1 MLTRILQ
8 AMGVGSEEIT
18 VYNKE
23 WEQYR
28 PLVYYAN
35 SILAREEGELVV
47 GIRPLFEDEAGNV
60 TYVRAEVTTVNARDD
75 VKRRE
80 IVVIQFADSGEVHV
94 SWEKNRRVLTFRRKN
109 STGSPSSHA
118 PGSTRL

>member
-1 MLTRILQ
+1 MLRILQ

-18 VYNKE
+18 VHDKE

-60 TYVRAEVTTVNARDD
+60 TYVRAEVTTVNARGD

-94 SWEKNRRVLTFRRKN
+94 SWEKNKGFDV
-109 STGSPSSHA
+109 SSQELY
-118 PGSTRL
+118 R